1 MDGRD
6 VALTFP
12 EEKRNL
18 IYIFMESMETT
29 YASQSAGGGMETGC
43 IPMLEQLAID
53 NIDFSDAGFINGAHP
68 LEGAT
73 YTTGA
78 IVAQT
83 SGVPI

>member
-1 MDGRD
+1 
-6 VALTFP
+6 
-12 EEKRNL
+12 
-18 IYIFMESMETT
+18 
-29 YASQSAGGGMETGC
+29 
-43 IPMLEQLAID
+43 MLEQLAMD